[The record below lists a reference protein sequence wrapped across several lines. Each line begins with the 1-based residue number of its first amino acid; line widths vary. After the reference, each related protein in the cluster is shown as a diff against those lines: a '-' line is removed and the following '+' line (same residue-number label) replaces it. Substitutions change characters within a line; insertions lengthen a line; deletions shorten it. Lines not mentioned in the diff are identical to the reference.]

1 MKTCKVEGCNG
12 KHKAKGYC
20 DKHYQQYKK
29 YGYILDRSRKDP
41 NEIVEYDDHAE
52 IVLYNK
58 QHEEVG
64 RALIDLED
72 IDKVKDRIWY
82 MSNGYAKSNKSSLG
96 NAIKLHRLII
106 DCPDDKV
113 VDHINH
119 NGLDNRKENLRICT
133 QHQNCMNKSKRV
145 NNTSGITGVSWDKES
160 NKWKSQIAINNRKIN
175 LGRYSTKE
183 EAIRVRQEAEIEY
196 YGEYRNK
203 DNEDV
208 V

>member
-1 MKTCKVEGCNG
+1 
-12 KHKAKGYC
+12 
-20 DKHYQQYKK
+20 
-29 YGYILDRSRKDP
+29 
-41 NEIVEYDDHAE
+41 
-52 IVLYNK
+52 
-58 QHEEVG
+58 
-64 RALIDLED
+64 
-72 IDKVKDRIWY
+72 
-82 MSNGYAKSNKSSLG
+82 
-96 NAIKLHRLII
+96 
-106 DCPDDKV
+106 
-113 VDHINH
+113 
-119 NGLDNRKENLRICT
+119 
-133 QHQNCMNKSKRV
+133 MNKSKRV